1 MKREFDDN
9 LRALCARHTG
19 RPLTVREIARETGGI
34 VSEQY
39 IGQIE
44 KSALAKMRRRLMRLD
59 KSLSVFQLSC

>member
-19 RPLTVREIARETGGI
+19 RPLTAREIAQETGNI
-34 VSEQY
+34 LTEQR

-44 KSALAKMRRRLMRLD
+44 RCALAKMRRRLRSFD
-59 KSLSVFQLSC
+59 KFLSGSHLSC